1 MSKHIKYG
9 VYIFFPGR
17 VRQKFALLLPNI
29 SMAPRSNITKKHGR
43 AVVLAQSM
51 VNIRKYGEFFAP
63 VLLGGKILKFHYF
76 HEKLWFYIT
85 CMTYYTH
92 CNQSS
97 LVYGGSIITDTLLTL
112 SIADII
118 NLDKIIIVSLLES
131 NTCSWV
137 NSGKISCA

>member
-1 MSKHIKYG
+1 
-9 VYIFFPGR
+9 
-17 VRQKFALLLPNI
+17 
-29 SMAPRSNITKKHGR
+29 
-43 AVVLAQSM
+43 
-51 VNIRKYGEFFAP
+51 
-63 VLLGGKILKFHYF
+63 
-76 HEKLWFYIT
+76 
-85 CMTYYTH
+85 MTYYTH